1 MNEQHL
7 GFPEEL
13 VMSEEDG
20 LVENHHYRDLR
31 GFSREA
37 FDIWVRDERILL
49 DTPHPEN
56 EPEEGNAVWDM
67 DIDPGV
73 ATTVAALSIIGA
85 CPVTSCSGQP
95 GHYEKHP
102 LVLVWCTESQFALM
116 EKAAESAGVNLTGV
130 GEPGIL
136 VWSDCLEDM
145 VDFAKCLVEEYDACV
160 AQR

>member
-13 VMSEEDG
+13 IMSKTDG

-31 GFSREA
+31 GLPRVD
-37 FDIWVRDERILL
+37 FDVWVRDEQTLL
-49 DTPHPEN
+49 VTPSTED
-56 EPEEGNAVWDM
+56 EPEEDNVVWSS

-102 LVLVWCTESQFALM
+102 LVLVWCSKSQFALM
-116 EKAAESAGVNLTGV
+116 EKAAACAGVNLTGV

-145 VDFAKCLVEEYDACV
+145 VDFAKCLVGEYDACV